1 MPIHNSMNKQ
11 ARYAKVNIKRGG
23 GQTVSATS
31 FDWSLVRSFL
41 VTLEQ
46 GSLLAAG
53 RTLGMSQPTLGRHI
67 AELERQLGVVL
78 FERTGR
84 GLLPTEAAGRLAESA
99 RAMQAGADSL
109 ARSVAGSREDLRGT
123 VRLSASE
130 AVASTLLPPVLA
142 QMRRSLPEIQ
152 IEVVASNAVSNL
164 LRREADIALRMI
176 RPAQGALVAR
186 RIGTV
191 TFGAFAHEDYLR
203 RRGTPREPADLLHH
217 DLIGDD
223 RNRDILTGFHALDL
237 AVTPEHFA
245 LRTDH
250 FGVYWQAVR
259 AGLGVGFLAHH
270 LARADPRLLQVLPSL
285 PLPTLPVWLVV
296 HRELRTS
303 QRVRAVFDFLASAV
317 PPAL

>member
-1 MPIHNSMNKQ
+1 MNT
-11 ARYAKVNIKRGG
+11 RTRGLKAA
-23 GQTVSATS
+23 SATH

-41 VTLEQ
+41 AVLDQ
-46 GSLLAAG
+46 GSLLAAA
-53 RTLGMSQPTLGRHI
+53 RALAMSQPTLGRHI

-84 GLLPTEAAGRLAESA
+84 GLLPTEAAGRLADSA
-99 RAMQAGADSL
+99 RAMQAGADAL
-109 ARSVAGSREDLRGT
+109 ARRVAGSRDEVKGS

-130 AVASTLLPPVLA
+130 AVATSILPPVLA
-142 QMRRSLPEIQ
+142 QMRRSLPDIQ
-152 IEVVASNAVSNL
+152 VEVVASNAVSNL
-164 LRREADIALRMI
+164 LRREADIALRMV
-176 RPAQGALVAR
+176 RPSQGTLIAR

-223 RNRDILTGFHALDL
+223 RNRDILAGFAALGL
-237 AVTPEHFA
+237 PVSREHFA

-250 FGVYWQAVR
+250 IGVYWQAVR
-259 AGLGVGFLAHH
+259 AGLGIGFLAHH
-270 LARADPRLLQVLPSL
+270 LVRYDPRVLQVMPSL
-285 PLPTLPVWLVV
+285 TMPTLPVWLVV

-303 QRVRAVFDFLASAV
+303 QRIRAVHAFLAQ
-317 PPAL
+317 ALPTAL